1 MSNKEAKQ
9 TFNLSIL
16 NLLKIAGV
24 ILVII
29 FLYLIRDILAI
40 IFVAAILA
48 AALDPWVDYL
58 QEKKIPRPVSIL
70 ALYVIGLSVII
81 LALVLIVPVMTTE
94 IRSLANNFPVYYEK
108 LLNAFGQFQESSSVT
123 RSFTGIL
130 ESWAVNLGQTTKS
143 VFSTISGVFGGII
156 SFIAVLVITFYL
168 IVKKDNMRSFI
179 ETLAPKKY
187 HAYAIQLYNRVQKK
201 IGSWLSGEISLMVI
215 VAILAYLGL
224 LILGVRYTLLLA
236 LIAGLTELIPY
247 VGPTIGAIPAVLIAL
262 TDSPLKAL
270 LVVILYVIIQQLENS
285 VIVPKVM
292 KRAVGLNPIVVI
304 VVILIGGKIAGILG
318 ALLAVP
324 IATIAS
330 VLIKDF
336 TEITKGQET

>member
-1 MSNKEAKQ
+1 MPTKEAKQ

-48 AALDPWVDYL
+48 AALDPWVDRL

-70 ALYVIGLSVII
+70 ALYVIGLGVIV
-81 LALVLIVPVMTTE
+81 LALILIVPVMTTE
-94 IRSLANNFPVYYEK
+94 LRSLANNFPIYYEK
-108 LLNAFGQFQESSSVT
+108 VLDAFGQFRESTVAT
-123 RSFTGIL
+123 NSFTNIL
-130 ESWAVNLGQTTKS
+130 ESWAANLGQTGKS
-143 VFSTISGVFGGII
+143 VFSTLSGIFGGII
-156 SFIAVLVITFYL
+156 FLIAILVITFYL
-168 IVKKDNMRSFI
+168 IVEKDNMRRFI
-179 ETLAPKKY
+179 ESVTPKKY

-201 IGSWLSGEISLMVI
+201 IGSWLSGQLSLMII
-215 VAILAYLGL
+215 VAILVYIGL

-236 LIAGLTELIPY
+236 LIAGLTEIIPY
-247 VGPTIGAIPAVLIAL
+247 VGPTIGAIPAILIAL
-262 TDSPLKAL
+262 TDSPFKAL

-330 VLIKDF
+330 VLLKDF
-336 TEITKGQET
+336 FEITKNQEI